1 MTNREGETARRSEG
15 VDPVKDRELEKIIGV
30 LGGKGLDREVG
41 GLDPRWKELDAI
53 ARMMREEPA
62 PEPPAGVAER
72 AMARIRAHRP
82 SPWKVLGEALL
93 KPRTV
98 SFDPI
103 RALHAPVSGQ
113 ECSFYFIM
121 VGIFYAVLGL
131 VLWVGLHVLGA
142 FPAAPGWVRWQ
153 PPIALATAGCMAAIG
168 LYLLKDGKLA
178 LRTARIGA
186 LVYLGVALFNGVVVS
201 LEWSVP
207 VSAYV
212 SLLSALV
219 GLPTGFFLIR
229 TLQNYGKRY
238 A

>member
-1 MTNREGETARRSEG
+1 MKKLEMKDLLGEWDGKDPHREALAGIARRMSE
-15 VDPVKDRELEKIIGV
+15 ET
-30 LGGKGLDREVG
+30 
-41 GLDPRWKELDAI
+41 
-53 ARMMREEPA
+53 A
-62 PEPPAGVAER
+62 PEPPPGLGER
-72 AMARIRAHRP
+72 VMARIRTFRP
-82 SPWKVLGEALL
+82 SPWRVLGEALL

-98 SFDPI
+98 SFDPLK
-103 RALHAPVSGQ
+103 ALRSPVSGQ

-131 VLWVGLHVLGA
+131 ILLAGLHGLGA
-142 FPAAPGWVRWQ
+142 LQGAPGWVRWQ
-153 PPIALATAGCMAAIG
+153 PPIAIVTAGCMVAIG

-186 LVYLGVALFNGVVVS
+186 LVYLGFALLNGVFVS
-201 LEWSVP
+201 LEWNVP

-212 SLLSALV
+212 SLVSALI

-229 TLQNYGKRY
+229 ALQNCGKRY

>member
-1 MTNREGETARRSEG
+1 MT
-15 VDPVKDRELEKIIGV
+15 
-30 LGGKGLDREVG
+30 
-41 GLDPRWKELDAI
+41 
-53 ARMMREEPA
+53 
-62 PEPPAGVAER
+62 ER

-82 SPWKVLGEALL
+82 SPWKVFGEALL
-93 KPRTV
+93 KRRTV
-98 SFDPI
+98 SFDPLK
-103 RALHAPVSGQ
+103 ALRSPVSGQ

-131 VLWVGLHVLGA
+131 VLWVGLHGLGA

-153 PPIALATAGCMAAIG
+153 PPIALATAGCMVSIG

-178 LRTARIGA
+178 LRAARIGA
-186 LVYLGVALFNGVVVS
+186 LVYLGFACLNGVFVS
-201 LEWSVP
+201 MEWSAP

-212 SLLSALV
+212 SLISALV

-229 TLQNYGKRY
+229 TLQNCGKRY

>member
-1 MTNREGETARRSEG
+1 MT
-15 VDPVKDRELEKIIGV
+15 DRDIEKIIGE
-30 LGGKGLDREVG
+30 LDETG
-41 GLDPRWKELDAI
+41 PLQDHIGQDPRREALSGI
-53 ARMMREEPA
+53 ARMMSAENA
-62 PEPPAGVAER
+62 PEPPPGLGER
-72 AMARIRAHRP
+72 VMARIRSFRP
-82 SPWKVLGEALL
+82 SPWRVLGESLL

-103 RALHAPVSGQ
+103 RALRAPVSGQ

-131 VLWVGLHVLGA
+131 ILLAGLHGLGA
-142 FPAAPGWVRWQ
+142 LQGAPGWVRWQ
-153 PPIALATAGCMAAIG
+153 PPIAIVTAGCMVAIG
-168 LYLLKDGKLA
+168 LYLLRDGKLA

-186 LVYLGVALFNGVVVS
+186 LVYLGFALLNGVFVS
-201 LEWSVP
+201 LEWNVP

-212 SLLSALV
+212 SLVSALI

-229 TLQNYGKRY
+229 TLQNCGKRY